1 MRLHSTTDI
10 PHSSMR
16 LSRPILKLLLSSII
30 LMSCAWLPATA
41 QAFTIYFS
49 QSGYSGPV
57 WLQIQDPNHNSTSAN
72 FVASYGSG
80 TSISFDDGNGGKN
93 LMSAPVKLSAI
104 GAGGLTVAYSNSAVF
119 FIFYDDPTNNSRT
132 AAPAHL
138 VSTQRFQ
145 PFEVTMT
152 GNSGDQGNLTAINY
166 FTAPLSIRSYSVNP
180 KTNPS
185 APVLQQTDWGSATA
199 RKIGARMA
207 ALTNSNPSAVMKNAA
222 GKVVR
227 YIGPSNYNGAN
238 PWPSFVPYMQSVHTA
253 NQSTHIARSNGFNFP
268 DGSSVYQFGCDMQ
281 ATAGSD
287 GTVTVTGKLT
297 HWHTGDQAASDWDNA
312 TVTISAANVNDYNN
326 AIYGQIQNNAVTLTG
341 QAWTDFQTYAQGILK
356 NPALPYN
363 ASTNPSLY
371 DTAYA
376 TTVNMIVGE
385 ITTGILGGFYNSNYM
400 VNGTQL
406 KNMVSN
412 SWWSL
417 VPMVAFS
424 TIQPGTAYYNTYA
437 NVIYEESGNTVYGVP
452 YSDRFGSGPLVNTVQ
467 LGQSSVNYWIVGIG
481 APLAANT
488 PTVAPESMLLLGN

>member
-1 MRLHSTTDI
+1 MRQQSSTYI
-10 PHSSMR
+10 PRNFKRRS
-16 LSRPILKLLLSSII
+16 LFFLVLAFACII
-30 LMSCAWLPATA
+30 LLRWALLPDAA

-49 QSGYSGPV
+49 QNAYRGQV
-57 WLQIQDPNHNSTSAN
+57 WLQIQDPNFASNTTN
-72 FVASYGSG
+72 FQASYGSG
-80 TSISFDDGNGGKN
+80 TPISFDDGNGGKT

-104 GAGGLTVAYSNSAVF
+104 GAGGLNVTYSNSAVF
-119 FIFYDDPTNNSRT
+119 FIYYDDPTNNSRT

-166 FTAPLSIRSYSVNP
+166 FTAPLSIRSYNLDP
-180 KTNPS
+180 KANPS
-185 APVLQQTDWGSATA
+185 APVLQQTGWGSATA
-199 RKIGARMA
+199 QKVGARMA
-207 ALTNSNPSAVMKNAA
+207 ALTNSNPSAVIKNAA

-268 DGSSVYQFGCDMQ
+268 DGASVYQFGCDMQ

-287 GTVTVTGKLT
+287 GTVTVSGKLT
-297 HWHTGDQAASDWDNA
+297 HWHTGDQAASDWNNA
-312 TVTISAANVNDYNN
+312 TVTVSAANVNDYNN

-341 QAWTDFQTYAQGILK
+341 QAWTDFQAYAQAILMHPGQPHDI
-356 NPALPYN
+356 N
-363 ASTNPSLY
+363 TNPSLY
-371 DTAYA
+371 DMAYA
-376 TTVNMIVGE
+376 TTVNMIIGE
-385 ITTGILGGFYNSNYM
+385 ITTGILGGFYNSGYM
-400 VNGTQL
+400 VNGTPI
-406 KNMVSN
+406 KSMVSN

-424 TIQPGTAYYNTYA
+424 TIQPGNTYYNTYA

-481 APLAANT
+481 APLGAAA
-488 PTVAPESMLLLGN
+488 PAVAPESLLLLGN